1 MKKTKE
7 QIYQEKLEEALFFMQ
22 LYEEGGIINDWE
34 VPAEKPDP
42 SESGYPEDL
51 RIY

>member
-7 QIYQEKLEEALFFMQ
+7 QIYQEQLEEMMFFQQLF
-22 LYEEGGIINDWE
+22 EEGGIINDWE
-34 VPAEKPDP
+34 VPAEKPD
-42 SESGYPEDL
+42 SDESGYPEDL